1 MAKGPDF
8 ALADAAGQGATDRA
22 RRAPSPLT
30 PCATSFPRKREPT
43 LIPMSFPRKRNLPPP
58 ALPYRPTNAGGRFSA
73 NAVCPS
79 RRSSVSASIAEQ
91 RCSY

>member
-8 ALADAAGQGATDRA
+8 VLANAARETAPRTGRDAPRLPHPRA
-22 RRAPSPLT
+22 AP
-30 PCATSFPRKREPT
+30 FPRTREPT
-43 LIPMSFPRKRNLPPP
+43 LRPPT
-58 ALPYRPTNAGGRFSA
+58 LPYRPTNDGGRFSA